1 MKDGSYLEKV
11 DFFCFCF
18 FKDIFCV
25 AYLFLY
31 LEEDTLF
38 GLIVIW
44 KQYVDKKSVLNS
56 S

>member
-1 MKDGSYLEKV
+1 MKDISYLEKV
-11 DFFCFCF
+11 NFFCFSF
-18 FKDIFCV
+18 FQNIFCV
-25 AYLFLY
+25 TYLFLY

-56 S
+56 F